1 MKKKVAQ
8 VRAPSGFR
16 WSIKEVSKEYVRVSL
31 VHKGNNQKIGTIRLY
46 KQEDNLWKTHSD
58 LNFRYR
64 NRGFGAKLYARAIQ
78 YCLVHGYRISSSGAS
93 SEDAQRVWRGKTIR
107 KYFRIKT
114 KHFTYN
120 GQKEIDHKYD
130 TFYAYRK

>member
-8 VRAPSGFR
+8 VRAPSNFKWR
-16 WSIKEVSKEYVRVSL
+16 IKEISRSTVYVTLLHR
-31 VHKGNNQKIGTIRLY
+31 GNNKKIGAVRLY
-46 KQEDNLWKTHSD
+46 KQDDGTWETHSD
-58 LNFRYR
+58 LDFRYR
-64 NRGFGAKLYARAIQ
+64 NRGFGARLYARAIQ
-78 YCLVHGYRISSSGAS
+78 YCLVNGYRVRSSGGS

-114 KHFTYN
+114 KHFLFS
-120 GQKEIDHKYD
+120 GQKKHDPEYD